1 MSDYIDSD
9 LEKDQQELDLNEQ
22 DTPGEIY
29 GPEIQE
35 TATEERNDNGTR

>member
-29 GPEIQE
+29 GPETKE
-35 TATEERNDNGTR
+35 NTTEEEQP